1 MSFHF
6 AWTDEEVRLGV
17 GGGAAWC
24 LLRHI
29 TTLEKEVSALQ
40 ARVEAHGR
48 MTQEVMTNMARK
60 QAQVAR
66 NQVAL
71 LDALRALP
79 WANSRCCSSDDGGAA
94 RSSDESNLGDAA
106 AASSSNEEPDPDGGV
121 GSAGSA
127 SSSDSVASHEQDR
140 QSKRFRSAPDS
151 HSDDGF
157 AALMNSV
164 DEMFADC

>member
-6 AWTDEEVRLGV
+6 AWTDDEVRLGV

-40 ARVEAHGR
+40 ARVEVHGR

-79 WANSRCCSSDDGGAA
+79 RAISRCRRSDDGGAA
-94 RSSDESNLGDAA
+94 RSSDESTWGDAA
-106 AASSSNEEPDPDGGV
+106 AAPSSNEEPDPDHG
-121 GSAGSA
+121 
-127 SSSDSVASHEQDR
+127 ASHEQDR
-140 QSKRFRSAPDS
+140 PSKRFRSAPDS